1 MPKDV
6 QEAVF
11 SPDFDMEMD
20 LPGYNPVLPVPTEKL
35 EELIPLIEGASRP
48 VIYAGGGASSPRKP
62 PRTCWNLRN
71 APRFPWRPP

>member
-20 LPGYNPVLPVPTEKL
+20 LPGYNPVLPVPTGKL
-35 EELIPLIEGASRP
+35 EELLPLIEGASRP
-48 VIYAGGGASSPRKP
+48 VIYAGGGHHLCGSFRGPAGICERTQIPVAP
-62 PRTCWNLRN
+62 P
-71 APRFPWRPP
+71 